1 LALSGARIIRVSV
14 GVQQPVS
21 RWRRWARRVTLA
33 ILCLAASLGLWRLA
47 LNGFVAGQ
55 ITDIR
60 EKSYPVT
67 LAELNRWYPRV
78 APVENGAV
86 LFDRAF
92 ASLPR
97 QSARADKLHGETVFE
112 SSRPGLSA
120 ELTAQTTADSLD
132 GNDDV
137 LALLHQASNT
147 PRCRFPIDLR
157 TLSIMPY
164 PHLGNL
170 IRSAHLLE
178 TDAANHTVCSDPQP
192 AVASVQSLFALS
204 HSLAKEPLVRSHLA
218 RLECQQIAVNS
229 LQNLLNSASLTDKQ
243 LDALGD
249 ALQKAEDQRGLA
261 RAFIGQRCIGIY
273 GFDMMQDTLDLT
285 ALPVARSYPLGQ
297 RFLINLG
304 VFFGS
309 PGYLYDLCGLLRWDE
324 LNYLHFMD
332 RCIQTAQMAFPERI
346 DATQALRQ
354 TLERE
359 TELHAL
365 SRAWLR
371 GMNGPRVILKD
382 AALAARLRE
391 ARLAIAVERYRLAY
405 NQLPRTLGELE
416 SSGIGMAPADPFN
429 GRPLRYTRLSNG
441 YVVHSVCQNN
451 TSANDGDGLRDAV
464 FIVER

>member
-1 LALSGARIIRVSV
+1 M
-14 GVQQPVS
+14 QQPVS
-21 RWRRWARRVTLA
+21 RWKRWARRVTLA
-33 ILCLAASLGLWRLA
+33 VLGLAASLGLWRLA
-47 LNGFVAGQ
+47 LNGFVASQ
-55 ITDIR
+55 IADIH

-92 ASLPR
+92 ATFPR
-97 QSARADKLHGETVFE
+97 PSGPANKPQTQPALDP
-112 SSRPGLSA
+112 SRPGSSA
-120 ELTAQTTADSLD
+120 APPAQTAADSLAA
-132 GNDDV
+132 NDDV
-137 LALLHQASNT
+137 LALLHQASSA
-147 PRCRFPIDLR
+147 PRCRFPIDLG
-157 TLSIMPY
+157 TLSITPY
-164 PHLGNL
+164 AHLGNL

-178 TDAANHTVCSDPQP
+178 TDAANHTVCADPQP

-229 LQNLLNSASLTDKQ
+229 LQNLLNGPRLTDNQ
-243 LDALGD
+243 LDALGA
-249 ALQKAEDQRGLA
+249 ALDKAEDQRGLA

-273 GFDMMQDTLDLT
+273 GFDMMQKVMDLT
-285 ALPVARSYPLGQ
+285 ALPIGRSYPLGQ

-304 VFFGS
+304 VFFSS

-324 LNYLHFMD
+324 LNYLRFMD
-332 RCIQTAQMAFPERI
+332 RCIQTAQTAFPERI
-346 DATQALRQ
+346 DATHALRQ
-354 TLERE
+354 TLQQE
-359 TELHAL
+359 TQLHAL

-391 ARLAIAVERYRLAY
+391 ARVAIAIERYRLAHS
-405 NQLPRTLGELE
+405 QLPQTLAELE
-416 SSGIGMAPADPFN
+416 SSGIGTVPADPFN
-429 GRPLRYTRLSNG
+429 GRPLRYTRLATG
-441 YVVHSVCQNN
+441 YAVHSVCQNT
-451 TSANDGDGLRDAV
+451 TSGDDGDGLRDAV

>member
-1 LALSGARIIRVSV
+1 M
-14 GVQQPVS
+14 QQPVS
-21 RWRRWARRVTLA
+21 RWKRWVRRATLA
-33 ILCLAASLGLWRLA
+33 ILGLAATLGIWRLA

-55 ITDIR
+55 IAGIR

-67 LAELNRWYPRV
+67 LVELNRWYPRV
-78 APVENGAV
+78 APLENGAV
-86 LFDRAF
+86 LFDKAF
-92 ASLPR
+92 ARFPH
-97 QSARADKLHGETVFE
+97 QSGWADKLQGERALN
-112 SSRPGLSA
+112 SSQPGLSPKPP
-120 ELTAQTTADSLD
+120 AQSTADFIEQ
-132 GNDDV
+132 NDDM
-137 LALLHQASNT
+137 LALLQQASNT
-147 PRCRFPIDLR
+147 PRCRFPIDLG

-164 PHLGNL
+164 SHLGNL

-178 TDAANHTVCSDPQP
+178 TDAANHTVCADPQP
-192 AVASVQSLFALS
+192 AIASVQSLFALS

-229 LQNLLNSASLTDKQ
+229 LQNLLNGTSLTDKQ

-249 ALQKAEDQRGLA
+249 ALEKAEDQRGLA

-273 GFDMMQDTLDLT
+273 GFDMMQNVMDLT
-285 ALPVARSYPLGQ
+285 ALPVGRAYPLGQ

-304 VFFGS
+304 VFFSS

-346 DATQALRQ
+346 GATQTLRQ
-354 TLERE
+354 ALDRE
-359 TELHAL
+359 NKWHAL

-391 ARLAIAVERYRLAY
+391 ARVAIAVERYRLVY
-405 NQLPRTLGELE
+405 NQLPPTLGELE
-416 SSGIGMAPADPFN
+416 SSGIGTVPADPFN

-451 TSANDGDGLRDAV
+451 ANGDDGAWLREAT

>member
-1 LALSGARIIRVSV
+1 LG
-14 GVQQPVS
+14 
-21 RWRRWARRVTLA
+21 
-33 ILCLAASLGLWRLA
+33 LAAFLGLWRLA
-47 LNGFVAGQ
+47 LNGFVASQ
-55 ITDIR
+55 IADIR

-78 APVENGAV
+78 APIDNGAV
-86 LFDRAF
+86 LFNKAF
-92 ASLPR
+92 ASFPR
-97 QSARADKLHGETVFE
+97 PSDRADKPQTQPVLDP
-112 SSRPGLSA
+112 SRPGSSA
-120 ELTAQTTADSLD
+120 EPPPQTTADSPD
-132 GNDDV
+132 ANDDV
-137 LALLHQASNT
+137 LTLLHQASSA

-178 TDAANHTVCSDPQP
+178 TDAANHAVCADPQP

-229 LQNLLNSASLTDKQ
+229 LQNLLNGPSLTDKQ
-243 LDALGD
+243 LDALGA
-249 ALQKAEDQRGLA
+249 ALDKAEDQRGLA

-273 GFDMMQDTLDLT
+273 GFDMMRNVMDLT
-285 ALPVARSYPLGQ
+285 ALPVGRSYPLGQ

-304 VFFGS
+304 VFFSS

-332 RCIQTAQMAFPERI
+332 RCIQTAQTAFPERI
-346 DATQALRQ
+346 GATQTLRQ
-354 TLERE
+354 TLQQE
-359 TELHAL
+359 TALHAL

-382 AALAARLRE
+382 AALTARLRE
-391 ARLAIAVERYRLAY
+391 ARVAIAVERYRLAH

-416 SSGIGMAPADPFN
+416 SSGIGTVPADPFN
-429 GRPLRYTRLSNG
+429 GRPLRYTRLATG
-441 YVVHSVCQNN
+441 YAVHSVCQN
-451 TSANDGDGLRDAV
+451 TASGDDGDGLRDAV

>member
-1 LALSGARIIRVSV
+1 LG
-14 GVQQPVS
+14 
-21 RWRRWARRVTLA
+21 
-33 ILCLAASLGLWRLA
+33 LAAFLGLWRLA
-47 LNGFVAGQ
+47 LNGFVASQ
-55 ITDIR
+55 IADIR
-60 EKSYPVT
+60 NKSYPVT

-78 APVENGAV
+78 APIDNGAV
-86 LFDRAF
+86 LFDKAF
-92 ASLPR
+92 ATFPR
-97 QSARADKLHGETVFE
+97 PSGRADKPQTQPVLDP
-112 SSRPGLSA
+112 SRPGSSQMPSA
-120 ELTAQTTADSLD
+120 QASADSLD
-132 GNDDV
+132 ANDDV
-137 LALLHQASNT
+137 LTLLQQASSA
-147 PRCRFPIDLR
+147 PRCRFPVDLG

-178 TDAANHTVCSDPQP
+178 TDAANHTVCADPQP

-229 LQNLLNSASLTDKQ
+229 LQNLLNGPSLTDKQ
-243 LDALGD
+243 LDALGA
-249 ALQKAEDQRGLA
+249 ALEKAEDQRGLA

-273 GFDMMQDTLDLT
+273 GFDMMQNVMDLT
-285 ALPVARSYPLGQ
+285 ALPVGRSYPLGQ

-304 VFFGS
+304 VFFSS
-309 PGYLYDLCGLLRWDE
+309 PGYLYNLCGLLRWDE

-332 RCIQTAQMAFPERI
+332 RCIQTAQTAFPERI

-354 TLERE
+354 TLQQE
-359 TELHAL
+359 TQLHAL

-391 ARLAIAVERYRLAY
+391 ARVAITVERYRLAH

-416 SSGIGMAPADPFN
+416 SSGIGTVPADPFN
-429 GRPLRYTRLSNG
+429 GRPLRFTRLATG
-441 YVVHSVCQNN
+441 YAVHSVCQN
-451 TSANDGDGLRDAV
+451 TTTGDDGDGLRDAV

>member
-1 LALSGARIIRVSV
+1 VSV

-21 RWRRWARRVTLA
+21 RWKRWTRRVTLA
-33 ILCLAASLGLWRLA
+33 LLGLAVSLGLWRLA
-47 LNGFVAGQ
+47 LSGFIACQ
-55 ITDIR
+55 IDHIR

-67 LAELNRWYPRV
+67 LTELNRWYPHV
-78 APVENGAV
+78 APVDNGAV
-86 LFDRAF
+86 LFDKAF
-92 ASLPR
+92 AGFPR
-97 QSARADKLHGETVFE
+97 PSGRADKLPGGPVLDP
-112 SSRPGLSA
+112 SRPGLSP
-120 ELTAQTTADSLD
+120 ERPAQSAADSLEE
-132 GNDDV
+132 NDDV
-137 LALLHQASNT
+137 LALLHQASSA

-178 TDAANHTVCSDPQP
+178 TDAANHTVCADPQP
-192 AVASVQSLFALS
+192 AIASVESLFALS

-229 LQNLLNSASLTDKQ
+229 LQNLLNGTGLTDKQ

-249 ALQKAEDQRGLA
+249 ALEKADDQRGLA

-273 GFDMMQDTLDLT
+273 GFDMLQHAMDLT
-285 ALPVARSYPLGQ
+285 ALPVARSHPLSQ

-304 VFFGS
+304 VFFSS

-324 LNYLHFMD
+324 LHYLRFMD
-332 RCIQTAQMAFPERI
+332 RCIQTAQTAFPERI
-346 DATQALRQ
+346 DATQSLRQ
-354 TLERE
+354 TLEQE

-371 GMNGPRVILKD
+371 GMNGPKVILRD

-391 ARLAIAVERYRLAY
+391 ARVAIAVERYRLAY
-405 NQLPRTLGELE
+405 NQLPQTLGELE
-416 SSGIGMAPADPFN
+416 SSGIGTVPPDPFN
-429 GRPLRYTRLSNG
+429 GRPLRYTRLPSG
-441 YVVHSVCQNN
+441 YVVHSVCQNTTN
-451 TSANDGDGLRDAV
+451 GDDGDGLRDAA
-464 FIVER
+464 FLVER

>member
-1 LALSGARIIRVSV
+1 MSV

-21 RWRRWARRVTLA
+21 RWKRWTRRATLA
-33 ILCLAASLGLWRLA
+33 VLGLAGFLGIWRLA
-47 LNGFVAGQ
+47 LNEFVAGQ
-55 ITDIR
+55 IADIR

-67 LAELNRWYPRV
+67 LVELNRWYPHV

-86 LFDRAF
+86 LFDKAF

-97 QSARADKLHGETVFE
+97 QSGRADKLQAEPVFE
-112 SSRPGLSA
+112 SLRPGSSPEPPA
-120 ELTAQTTADSLD
+120 RSTADYYE
-132 GNDDV
+132 GNDEV

-178 TDAANHTVCSDPQP
+178 IDAANHVVCADPQP

-229 LQNLLNSASLTDKQ
+229 LQDLLNGPSLTDKQ
-243 LDALGD
+243 LDALED
-249 ALQKAEDQRGLA
+249 ALEKAEDQRGLA

-273 GFDMMQDTLDLT
+273 GFDMMQNVMDLT
-285 ALPVARSYPLGQ
+285 ALPVGRSYPLGQ

-304 VFFGS
+304 VFFSS

-324 LNYLHFMD
+324 LNYLRFMD
-332 RCIQTAQMAFPERI
+332 RCIQTAQTAFPERI
-346 DATQALRQ
+346 GATQALRQ
-354 TLERE
+354 ALDRE

-391 ARLAIAVERYRLAY
+391 ARVAIAVERYRLAY

-416 SSGIGMAPADPFN
+416 SSGIGTVPADPFN
-429 GRPLRYTRLSNG
+429 GRPLRYTRLLNG
-441 YVVHSVCQNN
+441 YVVLSVCRN
-451 TSANDGDGLRDAV
+451 TTNGDDGDGLRDAV

>member
-1 LALSGARIIRVSV
+1 MNI
-14 GVQQPVS
+14 GVRQPVS
-21 RWRRWARRVTLA
+21 RWKRWARQATLA
-33 ILCLAASLGLWRLA
+33 ILGLAAFLGIWRLA
-47 LNGFVAGQ
+47 LNAY
-55 ITDIR
+55 IASRLADIR

-78 APVENGAV
+78 APADNGAV
-86 LFDRAF
+86 LFDKVF
-92 ASLPR
+92 ATFPHPSG
-97 QSARADKLHGETVFE
+97 RADKPPADPAFE
-112 SSRPGLSA
+112 ISRPGLS
-120 ELTAQTTADSLD
+120 QTPPLQTSVDSLV

-137 LALLHQASNT
+137 LTMLQQASNT

-164 PHLGNL
+164 SHLGNL

-178 TDAANHTVCSDPQP
+178 SDAANHTGCADPQP
-192 AVASVQSLFALS
+192 AITSVQSLFALS

-229 LQNLLNSASLTDKQ
+229 LQNLLNGTSLTDKQ
-243 LDALGD
+243 LDALED
-249 ALQKAEDQRGLA
+249 ALEKADDQRGLA

-273 GFDMMQDTLDLT
+273 GFDMMHKAMDLT
-285 ALPVARSYPLGQ
+285 ALPVGRSYPLGQ

-304 VFFGS
+304 AFLSS
-309 PGYLYDLCGLLRWDE
+309 PSYLYDLCGLLQWDE

-332 RCIQTAQMAFPERI
+332 RCIQTAQTAFPERI

-354 TLERE
+354 TLDHE
-359 TELHAL
+359 TEPHSL

-371 GMNGPRVILKD
+371 GMNGPRIILKD

-391 ARLAIAVERYRLAY
+391 ARVAIAIERYRLAY
-405 NQLPRTLGELE
+405 NHLPQTLGDLE
-416 SSGIGMAPADPFN
+416 SSGIGPVPADPFN
-429 GRPLRYTRLSNG
+429 GHPLRYTRLPNG
-441 YVVHSVCQNN
+441 YAVRSVCQNE
-451 TSANDGDGLRDAV
+451 ANGDDGDGLRDAV